1 MASNSMWNILLSK
14 INSNKCSTDK
24 NEVTNIV
31 NELIKD
37 KVDSVPGKG
46 LSTNDYT
53 DDDKK
58 KVASA
63 LTKEYVCNSPDSWAP
78 TVNITVNE
86 DEMFLVFMASNNGS
100 RPFPRG
106 LFLVSYNGELY
117 VDEIVN
123 TSNNKI
129 LHSISDDTV
138 TFSFERDITSFTNV
152 TKIPITL

>member
-53 DDDKK
+53 DDDKE

-63 LTKEYVCNSPDSWAP
+63 LTAEYNYNSSGSWVP
-78 TVNITVNE
+78 TVNIQVNE
-86 DEMFLVFMASNNGS
+86 DEIFLVFMASNNGAG
-100 RPFPRG
+100 PFPRG
-106 LFLVSYNGELY
+106 LFLVSNISGLN

-123 TSNNKI
+123 TSNSKI
-129 LHSISDDTV
+129 LYSVSDDTV
-138 TFSFERDITSFTNV
+138 TFSFKSGSNSFTNI

>member
-1 MASNSMWNILLSK
+1 MASNSMWNILMSK

-53 DDDKK
+53 NADKK

-63 LTKEYVCNSPDSWAP
+63 LTKEYDYSSSSSWVP
-78 TVNITVNE
+78 TVSIPVNK
-86 DEMFLVFMASNNGS
+86 DEMFLVFMASNYGAG
-100 RPFPRG
+100 PFPRG
-106 LFLVSYNGELY
+106 LFLVGNNRGLY

-123 TSNNKI
+123 TSNSKI
-129 LHSISDDTV
+129 LYSVSDDTV
-138 TFSFERDITSFTNV
+138 TFSFESGSNSFTNI